1 MARAREVFNKK
12 DREKA
17 MLAKRKE
24 KDKKKEERKVNSR
37 KSKGLNDMLA
47 YVDAYGNIVSA
58 PPDPGSRLEIKA
70 EDIQISISKKEDIEQ
85 VSPFRTGTISF
96 FNDAKGFG
104 FIRDDESG
112 ERIFVHVI
120 NLENPV
126 KENDKVSFETS
137 RGPKG
142 LNAVKVKL
150 V

>member
-17 MLAKRKE
+17 MLVKRKE
-24 KDKKKEERKVNSR
+24 KEKKKEERKVNSR
-37 KSKGLNDMLA
+37 KSKGLDDMLA
-47 YVDAYGNIVSA
+47 YVDAYGNIVSS
-58 PPDPGSRLEIKA
+58 PPDPGSRQEIKA

-85 VSPFRTGTISF
+85 ANSFRTGTISF

-120 NLENPV
+120 NLESPV
-126 KENDKVSFETS
+126 KENDKVTFETS
-137 RGPKG
+137 REQED
-142 LNAVKVKL
+142 
-150 V
+150 

>member
-17 MLAKRKE
+17 MLVKRKE
-24 KDKKKEERKVNSR
+24 KEKKKEERKVNSR
-37 KSKGLNDMLA
+37 KSKGLDDMLA
-47 YVDAYGNIVSA
+47 YVDAYGNIVSS
-58 PPDPGSRLEIKA
+58 PPDPGSRQEIKA

-85 VSPFRTGTISF
+85 ANSFRTGTISF

-120 NLENPV
+120 NLESPV
-126 KENDKVSFETS
+126 KENDKVTFETS
-137 RGPKG
+137 RGARG
-142 LNAVKVKL
+142 LNAVNVKPA
-150 V
+150 

>member
-1 MARAREVFNKK
+1 M
-12 DREKA
+12 
-17 MLAKRKE
+17 
-24 KDKKKEERKVNSR
+24 NSR

-58 PPDPGSRLEIKA
+58 PPDPGSRQEIKA
-70 EDIQISISKKEDIEQ
+70 EDIQISVSKKEDIEQ
-85 VSPFRTGTISF
+85 VSSFRTGTISF

-120 NLENPV
+120 NLEKPV
-126 KENDKVSFETS
+126 KENDKVTFETS
-137 RGPKG
+137 RSARG
-142 LNAVKVKL
+142 LNAVNVKL